1 MRSGETNLGAKH
13 HVIETALA
21 EEAVYKRRIRQVSRR
36 HGERERDGDRQ
47 RQGRGWQRCCCQ
59 HDARQDA
66 THRRADSREVVSRT
80 KATAVRLD
88 HSRTKLSIE
97 AREAK
102 LLANLSC
109 SQAKRSGG
117 AADERKLNER
127 LIIQRAKYRGVRKR
141 SHGWSGRRQDDR

>member
-21 EEAVYKRRIRQVSRR
+21 EEAVHKRRIRQVSRR

-47 RQGRGWQRCCCQ
+47 RQGRSRQRCRCQ

-80 KATAVRLD
+80 K
-88 HSRTKLSIE
+88 LSIE
-97 AREAK
+97 SWESK
-102 LLANLSC
+102 LLANRAF
-109 SQAKRSGG
+109 SQSKPPGR
-117 AADERKLNER
+117 ADDELKLNER
-127 LIIQRAKYRGVRKR
+127 LIMQRAKYRGVR
-141 SHGWSGRRQDDR
+141 D